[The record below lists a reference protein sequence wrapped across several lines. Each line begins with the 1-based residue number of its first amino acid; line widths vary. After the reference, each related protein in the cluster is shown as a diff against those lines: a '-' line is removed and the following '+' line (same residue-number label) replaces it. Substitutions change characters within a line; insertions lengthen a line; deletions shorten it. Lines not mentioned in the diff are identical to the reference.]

1 MDLDTRKIRRLDT
14 GAPLPTKE
22 ANDAWLAECR
32 KRGAHFGGDARAREA
47 AIGEVRA
54 FLVGVFAR

>member
-22 ANDAWLAECR
+22 ANDAWLTECR
-32 KRGAHFGGDARAREA
+32 KRGARFGGDAHSRNASIA
-47 AIGEVRA
+47 EVRN
-54 FLVGVFAR
+54 FLTDVFFR